1 MSSVFD
7 RSDFVVERIT
17 DLTFSQPKWKYLEL
31 LLLRKADVEVA
42 RAPDADKCMQ
52 PLGMEHG
59 HIGDD
64 KITASS
70 AFDHKSVGP
79 QNGR

>member
-17 DLTFSQPKWKYLEL
+17 DLTSHGTTIIEL
-31 LLLRKADVEVA
+31 HLLRKADVEVA